1 MLPIDLKCKQTQGTP
16 LKTENKTTLLN
27 TVDTRRT
34 NMDRDTGFFG
44 SIGNGMALAFTV
56 LFVGAVGNGLS
67 TYVPGM
73 NGKSFRDVIDERIGV
88 EG

>member
-1 MLPIDLKCKQTQGTP
+1 
-16 LKTENKTTLLN
+16 
-27 TVDTRRT
+27 
-34 NMDRDTGFFG
+34 MDRDTGFFG

>member
-16 LKTENKTTLLN
+16 LKTLNKTTLLN

-34 NMDRDTGFFG
+34 NMAFMQG
-44 SIGNGMALAFTV
+44 IGNGMALAFTV

-67 TYVPGM
+67 TYLM
-73 NGKSFRDVIDERIGV
+73 NGRSFKDVIDERIVG
-88 EG
+88 GGDS